1 MQRSRTRFVRL
12 AAAAAVTGCLPA
24 GGGHMGG
31 MMRGGAMPQ
40 DSVMAMPPAREACP
54 TVIKERTEG
63 TWRVTLTL
71 PWAAPTDSLLYFV
84 DVHATG
90 TDTSASGARVTLVVR
105 SESDAPITPA
115 FQSTIT
121 TPRTDG
127 RYPFAPSLLRR
138 GRYRAVVTVADT
150 ARRTNTATVE
160 QEIVFDG
167 CGRPMPPPKRL
178 SRAPAAL
185 SWIGVG
191 ALIMGI
197 MMLRGIR

>member
-1 MQRSRTRFVRL
+1 MQHSVTRSVRL
-12 AAAAAVTGCLPA
+12 AAAVTGCLPA

-40 DSVMAMPPAREACP
+40 DSVMAMPLVAREACP

-71 PWAAPTDSLLYFV
+71 PWSAPTDSLLYFV

-90 TDTSASGARVTLVVR
+90 ADASASGARVTLVVR
-105 SESDAPITPA
+105 SESDATITPA
-115 FQSTIT
+115 FQATIT

-167 CGRPMPPPKRL
+167 YGRPMPPPKRL
-178 SRAPAAL
+178 SGAPAAH

-191 ALIMGI
+191 AVIMGI